1 MCTYTIIS
9 VWNKIEY
16 VLIYHIYKSIYNIK
30 KTYTSIKKLHSTL
43 SFWLALFCCVCY
55 NYIKYIS
62 NLKRR
67 ANQLSFFLFIQ
78 RVGKSYLQ
86 GYSLIAIHL

>member
-43 SFWLALFCCVCY
+43 SFLLALFCCVCY

-67 ANQLSFFLFIQ
+67 ADLLSFFLFIQ

-86 GYSLIAIHL
+86 EYS

>member
-30 KTYTSIKKLHSTL
+30 KTYISIKKLHSTL
-43 SFWLALFCCVCY
+43 SFWLALFCCV
-55 NYIKYIS
+55 
-62 NLKRR
+62 
-67 ANQLSFFLFIQ
+67 
-78 RVGKSYLQ
+78 
-86 GYSLIAIHL
+86 